1 MNRKTHDL
9 LARSVEQ
16 VVDKKSLRKRL
27 GSGRSLRIKLGIDP
41 TADTI
46 HLGNAVVL
54 WKLREFQDLGH
65 KVVLIIGDFTARIGD
80 PSDQKALR
88 KSLSPAQIKKNMQG
102 YLLQASRI
110 LNLKKLEVR
119 YNSEWLSKLKLS
131 DFITLAQKT
140 TVDQLL
146 ERDIFEKRRAAKKPL
161 FLHEILY
168 PVLQAYDSVATKADV
183 ELGGTDQTFNLLFG
197 RSLMAKLGMT
207 PQEILTC
214 PLLVGLDGEAKMSKS
229 LGNFIGV
236 LEPPHEIFGKV
247 MSLPDGLILSYFE
260 LAARADAKKL
270 SQVKRRLKEENP
282 RDIKME
288 LAREIVALYHGER
301 KAQAAEKEF
310 IAVFRKR
317 ELPQKIPS
325 FSAASSF
332 LPITGLLRDA
342 RLASS
347 GNEARRLIGQR
358 GVKLNGQLITDP
370 QAKVRVRVGT
380 VLQVG
385 KRHFARVNRIL
396 S

>member
-1 MNRKTHDL
+1 MSKKIDEL
-9 LARSVEQ
+9 LTRAVEQ

-41 TADTI
+41 TADMI

-65 KVVLIIGDFTARIGD
+65 KAVLIIGDFTGRIGD
-80 PSDQKALR
+80 PSDKKALR
-88 KSLSPAQIKKNMQG
+88 KSLSPAQIKKNMRG

-119 YNSEWLSKLKLS
+119 YNSEWLSKLRLS

-197 RSLMAKLGMT
+197 RDLMGKLGMA

-214 PLLVGLDGEAKMSKS
+214 PLLLGLDGKEKMSKS

-236 LEPPHEIFGKV
+236 LEKPFEMYGKI
-247 MSLPDGLILSYFE
+247 MSLPDALIPQYAE
-260 LAARADAKKL
+260 LAARLNKREIGKL
-270 SQVKRRLKEENP
+270 KIRLKKENP
-282 RDIKME
+282 RNLKME
-288 LAREIVALYHGER
+288 LAKKIVALYQGAPRAER
-301 KAQAAEKEF
+301 AEREF
-310 IAVFRKR
+310 ILVFQKKKLPTKIRGFAV
-317 ELPQKIPS
+317 
-325 FSAASSF
+325 SARSLTPLS
-332 LPITGLLRDA
+332 LLDQSNLVKSR
-342 RLASS
+342 
-347 GNEARRLIGQR
+347 NEARRLLKQKAIRIDG
-358 GVKLNGQLITDP
+358 KLITDP
-370 QAKVRVRVGT
+370 YQSVTIKVGSVI
-380 VLQVG
+380 QVG
-385 KRHFARVNRIL
+385 KRRFARVRRR
-396 S
+396 